1 MSLNNL
7 KQEDLEIMSNTDIA
21 YHILKE
27 HNAMT
32 TANLFK
38 EICNLLELSDDE
50 YANTIGDFYTALT
63 TDKRFVLLDTNE
75 WDLRDKHSVK
85 IVMEEEEEEEEET
98 TDEVEESADEDDI
111 DEEML
116 DDDLDD
122 DDLDDLSIVN
132 DEELD
137 EE

>member
-1 MSLNNL
+1 MSLKDL

-21 YHILKE
+21 YYILKE
-27 HNAMT
+27 NNSMN

-50 YANTIGDFYTALT
+50 YANNIGDFYTALT

-98 TDEVEESADEDDI
+98 TDEVEESTDEEDI
-111 DEEML
+111 DEEIL
-116 DDDLDD
+116 DADLDD